1 MAIAMEQNRI
11 TVSDPIY
18 THHVSPHHA
27 IQGTAEDLRAA
38 GVMAVR
44 AGSMPAG
51 IQERAAGAQPDLPG
65 DPRRQDGILPLGGAK
80 NGAGAGPQLP
90 NPRVCFSCGQPDG
103 LPHMPWCEGGQ

>member
-1 MAIAMEQNRI
+1 M
-11 TVSDPIY
+11 SDPIY

-38 GVMAVR
+38 GVR
-44 AGSMPAG
+44 AARAG
-51 IQERAAGAQPDLPG
+51 IQERAAGAQLDLPG

-80 NGAGAGPQLP
+80 NGAGGGSQFP